1 VHVAVAFAWLWQLA
15 WHCALALQDGGVTVP
30 LHEGAVYATEHPPW
44 QLPEQLTPA
53 LPGVTVQ
60 PPVQPPVHEPA
71 QWTFAD
77 AGIAVHLA
85 SHEPLHVPLQ
95 AALLT

>member
-1 VHVAVAFAWLWQLA
+1 VLVSAVICADALPWHARDTVGGVHVALAFAWLWQLA
-15 WHCALALQDGGVTVP
+15 WHCALALHDGGVTVP
-30 LHEGAVYATEHPPW
+30 LHEGFVTWTEHPPW

-71 QWTFAD
+71 Q
-77 AGIAVHLA
+77 
-85 SHEPLHVPLQ
+85 
-95 AALLT
+95 